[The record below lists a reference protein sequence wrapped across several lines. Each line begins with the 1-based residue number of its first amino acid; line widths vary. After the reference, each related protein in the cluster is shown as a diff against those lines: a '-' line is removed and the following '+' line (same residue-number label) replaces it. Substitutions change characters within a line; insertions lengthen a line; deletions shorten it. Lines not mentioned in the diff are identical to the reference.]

1 MRIAVALPDLYS
13 IIFTGRQVVNLET
26 NISGHNTDIIMKA
39 TAEMFKDKTL
49 EILGLKT
56 ARIVDIMPTVL
67 PVVEAREKRL
77 DFVFLLEDET
87 LLHLEF
93 QTTVPEDLLR
103 RIAFYGARIVERHNR
118 EVNTAI
124 IYSGRIQNAPDLLT
138 KGSLTYKVANVYLKD
153 MDGDAECNRLK
164 AKIDQ
169 EEPLNEA
176 DLQKLVFLPLMKSK
190 QPENDMVIQAAELA
204 KVSKNEYTNFAIG
217 ALIAITDKFLPE
229 EYKRKLLEVL
239 RMTQIE
245 QWLRE
250 EGREE
255 GLKEGELKGKLEG
268 KLEAAKNALLEGL
281 EPQTVAKITGL
292 PLETIQK
299 IKAEI
304 LS

>member
-1 MRIAVALPDLYS
+1 
-13 IIFTGRQVVNLET
+13 VVNLET

-56 ARIVDIMPTVL
+56 AGIVDIMPTVL

-153 MDGDAECNRLK
+153 MDGDAEYNRLK

-250 EGREE
+250 EGLKE
-255 GLKEGELKGKLEG
+255 GLKEGKLETARKALLKGVDVEFIA
-268 KLEAAKNALLEGL
+268 E
-281 EPQTVAKITGL
+281 ITGL
-292 PLETIQK
+292 SLETIQK
-299 IKAEI
+299 LKNEI
-304 LS
+304 VVKQ

>member
-1 MRIAVALPDLYS
+1 
-13 IIFTGRQVVNLET
+13 
-26 NISGHNTDIIMKA
+26 MKA

-153 MDGDAECNRLK
+153 MDGDAEYNRLK

-250 EGREE
+250 EGLKE
-255 GLKEGELKGKLEG
+255 GLKEGKLETARKALLKGVDVEFIA
-268 KLEAAKNALLEGL
+268 E
-281 EPQTVAKITGL
+281 ITGL
-292 PLETIQK
+292 SLETIQK
-299 IKAEI
+299 LKNEI
-304 LS
+304 VVKQ

>member
-1 MRIAVALPDLYS
+1 LRIAVALPDLYS

-250 EGREE
+250 EGLKE
-255 GLKEGELKGKLEG
+255 GLKEGKLETARKALLKGVDVEFIA
-268 KLEAAKNALLEGL
+268 E
-281 EPQTVAKITGL
+281 ITGL
-292 PLETIQK
+292 SLETIQK
-299 IKAEI
+299 LKNEI
-304 LS
+304 VVKQ

>member
-1 MRIAVALPDLYS
+1 MGLK
-13 IIFTGRQVVNLET
+13 TQ
-26 NISGHNTDIIMKA
+26 ISGHNKDIIMKA
-39 TAEMFKDKTL
+39 TAEMFKDGTL
-49 EILGLKT
+49 EMLGLKT

-67 PVVEAREKRL
+67 PVVEAAEKRV

-93 QTTVPEDLLR
+93 QATVPEDLLR
-103 RIAFYGARIVERHNR
+103 WVAFYGARIVERHNR
-118 EVNTAI
+118 DVNTAI
-124 IYSGRIQNAPDLLT
+124 IYSGRIENAPDQLQ
-138 KGSLTYKVANVYLKD
+138 KGSLTYKATNVYLKN
-153 MDGDAECNRLK
+153 MDGDMEYNRMK
-164 AKIDQ
+164 AK
-169 EEPLNEA
+169 NEQGEA
-176 DLQKLVFLPLMKSK
+176 LDETDLQKLIFLPLMKSK
-190 QPENDMVIQAAELA
+190 QPETEMAIQAAELA
-204 KVSKNEYTNFAIG
+204 KASKNKHTSFAIG
-217 ALIAITDKFLPE
+217 AIVAITDKFLPE
-229 EYKRKLLEVL
+229 EYKKRLLEVL

>member
-1 MRIAVALPDLYS
+1 MGLK
-13 IIFTGRQVVNLET
+13 TQ
-26 NISGHNTDIIMKA
+26 ISGHNKDIIMKA
-39 TAEMFKDKTL
+39 TAEMFKDGTL
-49 EILGLKT
+49 EMLGLKT

-67 PVVEAREKRL
+67 PVVEAAEKRV

-93 QTTVPEDLLR
+93 QATVPEDLLR
-103 RIAFYGARIVERHNR
+103 RVAFYGARIVERHNR
-118 EVNTAI
+118 DVNTAI
-124 IYSGRIQNAPDLLT
+124 IYSGRIENAPDQLQ
-138 KGSLTYKVANVYLKD
+138 KGSLTYKATNVYLKN
-153 MDGDAECNRLK
+153 MDGDMEYNRMK
-164 AKIDQ
+164 AK
-169 EEPLNEA
+169 NEQGEA
-176 DLQKLVFLPLMKSK
+176 LDETDLQKLIFLPLMKSK
-190 QPENDMVIQAAELA
+190 QPETEMAIQAAELA
-204 KVSKNEYTNFAIG
+204 KASKNKHTSFAIG
-217 ALIAITDKFLPE
+217 AIVAITDKFLPE
-229 EYKRKLLEVL
+229 EYKKRLLEVL

-255 GLKEGELKGKLEG
+255 GLKEGELKG

>member
-1 MRIAVALPDLYS
+1 M
-13 IIFTGRQVVNLET
+13 VNLET

-56 ARIVDIMPTVL
+56 AGIVDIMPTVL

-153 MDGDAECNRLK
+153 MDGDAEYNRLK

-250 EGREE
+250 EGLKE
-255 GLKEGELKGKLEG
+255 GLKEGKLETARKALLKGVDVEFIA
-268 KLEAAKNALLEGL
+268 E
-281 EPQTVAKITGL
+281 ITGL
-292 PLETIQK
+292 SLETIQK
-299 IKAEI
+299 LKNEI
-304 LS
+304 VVKQ

>member
-1 MRIAVALPDLYS
+1 MGLK
-13 IIFTGRQVVNLET
+13 TQ
-26 NISGHNTDIIMKA
+26 ISGHNKDIIMKA
-39 TAEMFKDKTL
+39 TAEMFKDGTL
-49 EILGLKT
+49 EMLGLKT

-67 PVVEAREKRL
+67 PVVEAAEKRV

-93 QTTVPEDLLR
+93 QATVPEDLLR
-103 RIAFYGARIVERHNR
+103 RVAFYGARIVERHNR
-118 EVNTAI
+118 DVNTAI
-124 IYSGRIQNAPDLLT
+124 IYSGRIENAPDQLQ
-138 KGSLTYKVANVYLKD
+138 KGSLTYKATNVYLKN
-153 MDGDAECNRLK
+153 MDGDMEYNRMK
-164 AKIDQ
+164 AK
-169 EEPLNEA
+169 NEQGEA
-176 DLQKLVFLPLMKSK
+176 LDETDLQKLIFLPLMKSK
-190 QPENDMVIQAAELA
+190 QPETEMAIQAAELA
-204 KVSKNEYTNFAIG
+204 KASKNEHTSFAIG
-217 ALIAITDKFLPE
+217 AIVAITDKFLPE
-229 EYKRKLLEVL
+229 EYKKRLLEVL

>member
-56 ARIVDIMPTVL
+56 AGIVDIMPTVL

-153 MDGDAECNRLK
+153 MDGDAEYNRLK

-250 EGREE
+250 EGLKE
-255 GLKEGELKGKLEG
+255 GLKEGKLETARKALLKGVDVEFIA
-268 KLEAAKNALLEGL
+268 E
-281 EPQTVAKITGL
+281 ITGL
-292 PLETIQK
+292 SLETIQK
-299 IKAEI
+299 LKNEI
-304 LS
+304 VVKQ

>member
-1 MRIAVALPDLYS
+1 M
-13 IIFTGRQVVNLET
+13 NLET

-250 EGREE
+250 EGLKE
-255 GLKEGELKGKLEG
+255 GLKEGKLETARKALLKGVDVEFIA
-268 KLEAAKNALLEGL
+268 E
-281 EPQTVAKITGL
+281 ITGL
-292 PLETIQK
+292 SLETIQK
-299 IKAEI
+299 LKNEI
-304 LS
+304 VVKQ

>member
-1 MRIAVALPDLYS
+1 MGLK
-13 IIFTGRQVVNLET
+13 TQ
-26 NISGHNTDIIMKA
+26 ISGHNKDIIMKA
-39 TAEMFKDKTL
+39 TAEMFKDGTL
-49 EILGLKT
+49 EMLGLKT

-67 PVVEAREKRL
+67 PVVEAAEKRV

-93 QTTVPEDLLR
+93 QATVPEDLLR
-103 RIAFYGARIVERHNR
+103 RVAFYGARIVERHNR
-118 EVNTAI
+118 DVNTAI
-124 IYSGRIQNAPDLLT
+124 IYSGRIENAPDQLQ
-138 KGSLTYKVANVYLKD
+138 KGSLTYKATNVYLKN
-153 MDGDAECNRLK
+153 MDGDMEYNRMK
-164 AKIDQ
+164 AK
-169 EEPLNEA
+169 NEQGEA
-176 DLQKLVFLPLMKSK
+176 LDETDLQKLIFLPLMKSK
-190 QPENDMVIQAAELA
+190 QPETEMAIQAAELA
-204 KVSKNEYTNFAIG
+204 KASKNKHTSFAIG
-217 ALIAITDKFLPE
+217 AIVAITDKFLPE
-229 EYKRKLLEVL
+229 EYKKRLLEVL

>member
-250 EGREE
+250 EGLKE
-255 GLKEGELKGKLEG
+255 GLKEGKLETARKALLKGADVEFIA
-268 KLEAAKNALLEGL
+268 E
-281 EPQTVAKITGL
+281 ITGL
-292 PLETIQK
+292 SLETIQK
-299 IKAEI
+299 LKNEI
-304 LS
+304 VVKQ

>member
-250 EGREE
+250 EGLKE
-255 GLKEGELKGKLEG
+255 GLKEGKLETARKALLKGVDVEFIA
-268 KLEAAKNALLEGL
+268 E
-281 EPQTVAKITGL
+281 ITGL
-292 PLETIQK
+292 SLETIQK
-299 IKAEI
+299 LKNEI
-304 LS
+304 VVKQ

>member
-1 MRIAVALPDLYS
+1 LRIAVALPDLYS

-153 MDGDAECNRLK
+153 MDGDAEYNRLK

-250 EGREE
+250 EGLKE
-255 GLKEGELKGKLEG
+255 GLKEGKLETARKALLKGVDVEFIA
-268 KLEAAKNALLEGL
+268 E
-281 EPQTVAKITGL
+281 ITGL
-292 PLETIQK
+292 SLETIQK
-299 IKAEI
+299 LKNEI
-304 LS
+304 VVKQ

>member
-1 MRIAVALPDLYS
+1 M
-13 IIFTGRQVVNLET
+13 ET

-56 ARIVDIMPTVL
+56 AGIVDIMPTVL

-153 MDGDAECNRLK
+153 MDGDAEYNRLK

-250 EGREE
+250 EGLKE
-255 GLKEGELKGKLEG
+255 GLKEGKLETARKALLKGVDVEFIA
-268 KLEAAKNALLEGL
+268 E
-281 EPQTVAKITGL
+281 ITGL
-292 PLETIQK
+292 SLETIQK
-299 IKAEI
+299 LKNEI
-304 LS
+304 VVKQ